1 MGWGGGVAM
10 VSDFFFLFS
19 KGSKS
24 EKKLFSFRGGEGK
37 GGLASVSGVGEGV
50 GGRGVF
56 GWGGGG
62 LSK

>member
-1 MGWGGGVAM
+1 MI
-10 VSDFFFLFS
+10 FFFFFQKDPSL
-19 KGSKS
+19 K
-24 EKKLFSFRGGEGK
+24 KKLFSFRGGEGK